1 MSRLGRF
8 EHYRYIG
15 ARDSMSF
22 YDCDDEQQYE
32 ELKALVD
39 GMDLLRRNRLQAFA
53 PDTPEEAANRG
64 YSPVSTRTEIDSES
78 TGQPVRP

>member
-15 ARDSMSF
+15 TRDTMSF
-22 YDCDDEQQYE
+22 YDCDDDSQFE
-32 ELKALVD
+32 ELKARVQ
-39 GMDLLRRNRLQAFA
+39 GEDLLGRNRLQAFA

-64 YSPVSTRTEIDSES
+64 YRPVAAPDEGES
-78 TGQPVRP
+78 NPDD

>member
-15 ARDSMSF
+15 TRDTMAF
-22 YDCDDEQQYE
+22 YDCDDQPQFE
-32 ELKALVD
+32 ELKARVETE
-39 GMDLLRRNRLQAFA
+39 DLLGRNRLQAFA

-64 YSPVSTRTEIDSES
+64 YRPVASGNEIES
-78 TGQPVRP
+78 NPTD

>member
-15 ARDSMSF
+15 ARDTMSF
-22 YDCDDEQQYE
+22 YDCDDEEQFD
-32 ELKALVD
+32 ELKTWVENEDLV
-39 GMDLLRRNRLQAFA
+39 GRNRLQGFA

-64 YSPVSTRTEIDSES
+64 YSPVPRRNEPESEPN
-78 TGQPVRP
+78 G

>member
-15 ARDSMSF
+15 ARHTMTF
-22 YDCDDEQQYE
+22 YDCDDESQFE
-32 ELKALVD
+32 ELQTRVED
-39 GMDLLRRNRLQAFA
+39 EDLLGRNRLQAFA

-64 YSPVSTRTEIDSES
+64 YHPVARHEIES
-78 TGQPVRP
+78 NPAD

>member
-15 ARDSMSF
+15 TRDTMTF
-22 YDCDDEQQYE
+22 YDCDDQPQFED
-32 ELKALVD
+32 LKARVEAE
-39 GMDLLRRNRLQAFA
+39 DLLGRNRLQAFA

-64 YSPVSTRTEIDSES
+64 YRPAASGNESEAH
-78 TGQPVRP
+78 PAD